1 MIGSPRL
8 FSEACRQFGLIEV
21 KSVGELVSAAKALSL
36 CPAPGSNAIGVVTHT
51 AGPSIIMMDI
61 LGDRQC
67 EMADLSDHT
76 MSLLEEKFHGIE
88 VVLKNPLDAAAFG
101 YTAQGYGEV
110 AEILMADG
118 GVGLLIAIH
127 AQHKRLEY
135 AVPQLIAL
143 RKKTGKP
150 VIACYISTQDGRS
163 DFRIQLQD
171 AGIPYFTSIERAA
184 WAAAGCL
191 NHKRISDGKGTR

>member
-1 MIGSPRL
+1 
-8 FSEACRQFGLIEV
+8 
-21 KSVGELVSAAKALSL
+21 
-36 CPAPGSNAIGVVTHT
+36 
-51 AGPSIIMMDI
+51 
-61 LGDRQC
+61 
-67 EMADLSDHT
+67 MADLSDRT
-76 MSLLEEKFHGIE
+76 LFLLEEKFHGIE

-110 AEILMADG
+110 AEILMADRS
-118 GVGLLIAIH
+118 VGILIAIH
-127 AQHKRLEY
+127 ALHKRLQY

-143 RKKTGKP
+143 RQETGKP

-191 NHKRISDGKGTR
+191 CYKRITDEKRSR